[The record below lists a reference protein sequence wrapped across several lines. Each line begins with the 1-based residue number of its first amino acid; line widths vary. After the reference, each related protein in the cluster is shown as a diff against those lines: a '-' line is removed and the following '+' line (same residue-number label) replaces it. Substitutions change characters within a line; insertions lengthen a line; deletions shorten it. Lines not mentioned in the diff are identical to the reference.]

1 MKRVLYFIF
10 SLLLIACAEH
20 DIPSS
25 AKTFISQYFPES
37 SVVLTE
43 MGDDENGE
51 YSVWL
56 NDGTKIDFEPSG
68 QWKRVSRKRTGV
80 PDSLIPSTIAQ
91 HIKANYPDEAVFMI
105 SRKSYG
111 FKIMLSSDLD
121 MKFDNQ
127 GHLLEVDD

>member
-91 HIKANYPDEAVFMI
+91 HIEANYPDEAVFMI

-121 MKFDNQ
+121 MKFDTQ

>member
-10 SLLLIACAEH
+10 SLLLIACVEH

>member
-1 MKRVLYFIF
+1 MKRVSYFIF
-10 SLLLIACAEH
+10 SLLLIACVEH

-25 AKTFISQYFPES
+25 AKAFISQYFPES

-43 MGDDENGE
+43 MGDDGNGE

-91 HIKANYPDEAVFMI
+91 HIEANYPDEAVFMI